1 VWCEPSSRRRCVH
14 LQLRVHLLRGLH
26 RGDVAPVSQLQR
38 RARHAA
44 QAAGEIRWLWQRC
57 CYAPASFARGNC
69 AAQIVA
75 DLSRACFSCQPRP
88 PTPRQPSFAR
98 SESFRI
104 RRRRCT
110 PPSPMASD
118 SHAGGGRAASPTHS
132 RLSSS
137 GPAGDGGFVMHGPD
151 GGHHPNESIFRAC
164 DPDKRVQIEH
174 LSPPHFTL
182 TVTLELDAKGTKLTW
197 AQSFPRSRGRRAGR
211 GDRRARERGESGS
224 VECGVERALSGPRSV
239 CRLSA
244 TRLSSSLGTNRETPL
259 LLGRC
264 ALRGDA

>member
-1 VWCEPSSRRRCVH
+1 MSTTTADSAPTVVRT
-14 LQLRVHLLRGLH
+14 QRVFPHSPEAVYAAFADGERLARWWGPRGFTNTF
-26 RGDVAPVSQLQR
+26 
-38 RARHAA
+38 
-44 QAAGEIRWLWQRC
+44 ET
-57 CYAPASFARGNC
+57 FE
-69 AAQIVA
+69 
-75 DLSRACFSCQPRP
+75 FRP
-88 PTPRQPSFAR
+88 
-98 SESFRI
+98 
-104 RRRRCT
+104 
-110 PPSPMASD
+110 
-118 SHAGGGRAASPTHS
+118 GGGWV
-132 RLSSS
+132 
-137 GPAGDGGFVMHGPD
+137 FVMHGPD

-164 DPDKRVQIEH
+164 DPDRRVQIEH